1 MPTMAVMELAFILII
16 IGALALLIV
25 PRYLKRGP
33 KNAEDSARGELL
45 ITGVSPRPDG
55 AVGEQYV
62 TISGVIK
69 GPTVREHVVYQ
80 QMAVDAE
87 DWPTIGQ
94 LLPVDYSMKNPDNW
108 RFAGPEEPPAPELAR
123 DE

>member
-1 MPTMAVMELAFILII
+1 MLLI

-33 KNAEDSARGELL
+33 KGAQDSARGELL
-45 ITGVSPRPDG
+45 ITGVSPRPEG

-62 TISGVIK
+62 TITGVIK
-69 GPTVREHVVYQ
+69 GPTVLEHVVYQ
-80 QMAVDAE
+80 QLAVDVQ

-108 RFAGPEEPPAPELAR
+108 RIAAPSEPPAPEPEGDR
-123 DE
+123 